1 MSEQTPFDGPGGPGL
16 AEDPAPAPV
25 GEGAADAMSFEAA
38 MTELEGLVQKLE
50 RGQLSLEQSITAYER
65 GTALRRH
72 CEAKL
77 EAARLRVEAI
87 AFDKSGEPRLE
98 PFSTE

>member
-1 MSEQTPFDGPGGPGL
+1 MSEQRPFRGL
-16 AEDPAPAPV
+16 AEDPAPAPA
-25 GEGAADAMSFEAA
+25 GDGDATDAMTFEAA
-38 MTELEGLVQKLE
+38 MAELESLVQKLE

-65 GTALRRH
+65 GTRLRRH

-87 AFDKSGEPRLE
+87 AFGKSGEPGLE
-98 PFSTE
+98 PFATE